1 MRGVA
6 ELARAA
12 GHRVTGSDR
21 NVGSPGCKRLADL
34 GVDVHEG
41 YDAEQFF
48 PEPDCVLVGREP
60 GRGTPA
66 VEAMLDRG
74 LRYRSA
80 ADWLAQ
86 HVLGDQHVVVVAGT
100 HGKTTTASL
109 LAWMLDSHGLEP
121 GYLVG
126 GTPVNFGSGT
136 RPGAG
141 RCFVIEADEA
151 ETAFF
156 DERAQFVHYRPRTL
170 VLTNLE
176 YDHADIYPDLAAL
189 RETFHDLIR
198 TVPGAG
204 LLVVNGGDRELAST
218 LEMGC
223 WTRVERFGTRPEH
236 DWRAEFADS
245 AERHLRVK
253 APDGGI
259 AETRWTLAGGHNLE
273 NAVAAVAAAVHA
285 GVPFDRAV
293 AAVGSFL
300 GVKRRLERT
309 ATVGDIAVYDDLAGH
324 PTAIRRT
331 LKGLKRAEPGRRV
344 FVAFEPR
351 FETLRLSGQ
360 DVALAESLSLA
371 DAVYGYSG
379 GAMRDELEEALAP
392 LGARL
397 RLESDYDALVSR
409 MAPELKAGDLVVFM
423 SDGSLGEARRTL
435 TALLRRLKSEH

>member
-21 NVGSPGCKRLADL
+21 DVGTPECRQLADI
-34 GVDVHEG
+34 GIDVHEG

-66 VEAMLDRG
+66 VEAMLDKG
-74 LRYRSA
+74 LRYQSG

-86 HVLGDQHVVVVAGT
+86 HVLRGQHVIVVAGT

-109 LAWMLDSHGLEP
+109 LAWLLDSHGLEP
-121 GYLVG
+121 GYLLG
-126 GTPVNFGSGT
+126 GTPVSFGSAA
-136 RPGAG
+136 RAGAG
-141 RCFVIEADEA
+141 RCFVIEADESD
-151 ETAFF
+151 TAFF
-156 DERAQFVHYRPRTL
+156 DMRAQFLHYRPRTL
-170 VLTNLE
+170 VLNNLE
-176 YDHADIYPDLAAL
+176 FDHADVYSDLAAL
-189 RETFHDLIR
+189 RQTFHDLVR

-204 LLVVNGGDRELAST
+204 LILVNGGDRELAAT

-223 WTRVERFGTRPEH
+223 WTRVERFGARPEH
-236 DWRAEFADS
+236 DWRGEFADS
-245 AERHLRVK
+245 AERHRRVT

-259 AETRWTLAGGHNLE
+259 AETRWTLAGSHNLE

-293 AAVGSFL
+293 AAVGNFL

-309 ATVGDIAVYDDLAGH
+309 ATVGDIAVYDDLAEH

-331 LKGLKRAEPGRRV
+331 LEGLKRAEPGRRV

-351 FETLRLSGQ
+351 FESLRLSGQ
-360 DVALAESLSLA
+360 DAALAESLSLA
-371 DAVYGYSG
+371 DAVYCYSDS
-379 GAMRDELEEALAP
+379 AMRDELKESLAP

-397 RLESDYDALVSR
+397 RLENDYDALVSR
-409 MAPELKAGDLVVFM
+409 MAPELRAGDLVVFM
-423 SDGSLGEARRTL
+423 SEGSFGDARRTL